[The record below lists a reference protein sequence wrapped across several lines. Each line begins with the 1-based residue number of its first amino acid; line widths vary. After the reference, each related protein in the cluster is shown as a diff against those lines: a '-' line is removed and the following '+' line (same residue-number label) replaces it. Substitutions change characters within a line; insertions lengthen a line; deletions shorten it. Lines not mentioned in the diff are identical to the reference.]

1 MVEPELS
8 SWDVE
13 SSVVFV
19 AVALDEAFV
28 VAEDV
33 DSSVVAVMELLL
45 VSAFAAASV
54 DFGSA
59 EAA

>member
-1 MVEPELS
+1 MS

-33 DSSVVAVMELLL
+33 VESSVVAVMELLL

-59 EAA
+59 GVA

>member
-1 MVEPELS
+1 MS

-33 DSSVVAVMELLL
+33 ESSVVAVIELLL

>member
-1 MVEPELS
+1 MS

-28 VAEDV
+28 VAEDAV
-33 DSSVVAVMELLL
+33 ESSVVAVMELLL

-59 EAA
+59 EAV